1 MLDSI
6 GSLIDRLVIENIK
19 VAFLREKL
27 HDKNITDAE
36 AVALNDKM
44 LVLNNNRSKI
54 VQALNE
60 KIDKVLK
67 GEEPNVVLKTVKTY
81 E

>member
-27 HDKNITDAE
+27 HDKSLTDE
-36 AVALNDKM
+36 QVVALNDKM

-60 KIDKVLK
+60 KIDLVLK

>member
-6 GSLIDRLVIENIK
+6 GSLIDRLVVENIK

-27 HDKNITDAE
+27 HDKLLTDE
-36 AVALNDKM
+36 EVVTINNKM
-44 LVLNNNRSKI
+44 LLLNNNRSKI

-60 KIDKVLK
+60 KIDKVLT
-67 GEEPNVVLKTVKTY
+67 GEEPNVVLKTIKTY